1 MAILVRE
8 TFAIYPSFSISFNIT
23 MNIAIVGATGN
34 VGRKILEVL
43 EKKKLVIDNLYLLAS
58 SRSAGSKINFNSQD
72 HEILNLET
80 FDFSKVK
87 ITFFAAGGKI
97 SETFVEKA
105 AKHSLV
111 IDNSSFYRMDP
122 DVPLIV
128 PQVNSDHLNNIK
140 KNIIANPNCSTAQL
154 VIVLKPLHDL
164 FKIKRIVVSTYQS
177 VSGGGKA
184 PMDELIEQTKQVLQ
198 NDKVESKNFTKQ
210 IAFNVI
216 PHIDVFADD
225 GYTKEELKMTNETK
239 KILDDKID
247 LTATCVRLPVL
258 VSHSESVNIEFENP
272 FSLEKVRDALDN
284 FEGCKVIDDRSDGGY
299 STPLEAEG
307 RDETFI
313 SRIREDKTIKNGLN
327 MWIVSDNL
335 LRGAALNAVEIA
347 ETLIKNNFYGK

>member
-1 MAILVRE
+1 
-8 TFAIYPSFSISFNIT
+8 

-43 EKKKLVIDNLYLLAS
+43 ESKKFPIAQLFLVAS
-58 SRSAGSKINFNSQD
+58 PRSAGQKVSFNGKE
-72 HEILNLET
+72 HEVFNLET
-80 FDFSKVK
+80 FDFSKAQ

-97 SETFVEKA
+97 SEQYGAKA
-105 AKHSLV
+105 AKHSII
-111 IDNSSFYRMDP
+111 IDNSSFFRMDP

-128 PQVNSDHLNNIK
+128 PQVNSEAIKDMK

-164 FKIKRIVVSTYQS
+164 FEIERVIISTYQS

-184 PMDELIEQTKQVLQ
+184 PMDELIEQTKLFL
-198 NDKVESKNFTKQ
+198 NNKKIKSKNFTKQ

-239 KILDDKID
+239 KILDEKIE
-247 LTATCVRLPVL
+247 LTATCVRIPVL
-258 VSHSESVNIEFENP
+258 VSHGESVNIQFKKS
-272 FSLEKVRDALDN
+272 FSLEKVREALNKAD
-284 FEGCKVIDDRSDGGY
+284 GCEVYDSRKDGGY
-299 STPLEAEG
+299 STPFEAEG
-307 RDETFI
+307 KNETYI
-313 SRIREDKTIKNGLN
+313 SRIREDKTNKNSLN
-327 MWIVSDNL
+327 LWIVSDNL

-347 ETLIKNNFYGK
+347 ELLIKKNNG

>member
-1 MAILVRE
+1 
-8 TFAIYPSFSISFNIT
+8 

-43 EKKKLVIDNLYLLAS
+43 EKKELSIDNLYLIAS
-58 SRSAGSKINFNSQD
+58 SRSAGSKINFLGNE
-72 HEILNLET
+72 HEVLNLET
-80 FDFSKVK
+80 FDFSRAK

-97 SETFVEKA
+97 SEKFAEKA
-105 AKHSLV
+105 AEHSLV

-128 PQVNSDHLNNIK
+128 PQVNPDHLNSIK

-154 VIVLKPLHDL
+154 VIALKPLHDL
-164 FKIKRIVVSTYQS
+164 FTIKRIVVSTYQS

-184 PMDELIEQTKQVLQ
+184 PMDELIDQTRLSLDQK
-198 NDKVESKNFTKQ
+198 KVESKNFTKQ
-210 IAFNVI
+210 IAFNAI
-216 PHIDVFADD
+216 PHIDVFSDD

-239 KILDDKID
+239 KILDSKIE

-258 VSHSESVNIEFENP
+258 VSHSESVNIELEKP
-272 FSLEKVRDALDN
+272 FTLEKVREALDN
-284 FEGCKVIDDRSDGGY
+284 FEGCKVVDERSDGGY
-299 STPLEAEG
+299 ITPLEAEG

-313 SRIREDKTIKNGLN
+313 SRIREDKTLNNGLN

-347 ETLIKNNFYGK
+347 EILIKNNFYGK

>member
-1 MAILVRE
+1 
-8 TFAIYPSFSISFNIT
+8 

-43 EKKKLVIDNLYLLAS
+43 EKKELSIDNLYLLAS
-58 SRSAGSKINFNSQD
+58 SRSAGSKINFLGNE
-72 HEILNLET
+72 HEVLNLET
-80 FDFSKVK
+80 FDFSKAK

-97 SETFVEKA
+97 SEKFAEKA
-105 AKHSLV
+105 AEHSLV

-154 VIVLKPLHDL
+154 VIALKPLHDL
-164 FKIKRIVVSTYQS
+164 FTIKRIVVSTYQS

-184 PMDELIEQTKQVLQ
+184 QMDELIDQTKLSLDQK
-198 NDKVESKNFTKQ
+198 KVESKNFTKQ
-210 IAFNVI
+210 IAFNAI
-216 PHIDVFADD
+216 PQIDVFADD
-225 GYTKEELKMTNETK
+225 GYTKEELKMTNEIK
-239 KILDDKID
+239 KILGSKIE

-258 VSHSESVNIEFENP
+258 VSHSESVNIEFEKL
-272 FSLEKVRDALDN
+272 FTLEKVREALDN
-284 FEGCKVIDDRSDGGY
+284 FKGCRVVDERSDGGY
-299 STPLEAEG
+299 ITPLEAEG
-307 RDETFI
+307 RNETFI
-313 SRIREDKTIKNGLN
+313 SRIREDKTLNNGLN

-347 ETLIKNNFYGK
+347 ENLIKNNFYGK

>member
-1 MAILVRE
+1 M
-8 TFAIYPSFSISFNIT
+8 

-43 EKKKLVIDNLYLLAS
+43 EKKNFSLENLYLVAS
-58 SRSAGSKINFNSQD
+58 SKSAGSKITFKD
-72 HEILNLET
+72 KELEVFDLEK
-80 FDFSKVK
+80 FDFSKAK

-97 SETFVEKA
+97 SENYATKA
-105 AKHSLV
+105 AQHSIV

-128 PQVNSDHLNNIK
+128 PQVNSEDLKKIT

-154 VIVLKPLHDL
+154 VIALKPLHDA
-164 FKIKRIVVSTYQS
+164 FKIKRVVTSTYQS

-184 PMDELIEQTKQVLQ
+184 PMDELLEPTTLFLDNREIK
-198 NDKVESKNFTKQ
+198 SKNFTKQ
-210 IAFNVI
+210 IAFNAI

-225 GYTKEELKMTNETK
+225 GYTKEELKMTNETT
-239 KILDDKID
+239 KILDPKIE

-258 VSHSESVNIEFENP
+258 VSHSESVNIEFEKP
-272 FSLEKVRDALDN
+272 FTVDKVRQLLDN
-284 FEGCKVIDDRSDGGY
+284 ADGCKVVDERKDGGY
-299 STPLEAEG
+299 STPIEAAG
-307 RDETFI
+307 KNDTFI
-313 SRIREDKTIKNGLN
+313 SRIREDKTINNGLN
-327 MWIVSDNL
+327 LWIVSDNL

>member
-1 MAILVRE
+1 
-8 TFAIYPSFSISFNIT
+8 

-43 EKKKLVIDNLYLLAS
+43 EKKELAIDNLYLLAS
-58 SRSAGSKINFNSQD
+58 SRSAGSKIIFSGKEFEVLD
-72 HEILNLET
+72 LET

-97 SETFVEKA
+97 SENFVEKA

-128 PQVNSDHLNNIK
+128 PQVNSEHLKNIK

-154 VIVLKPLHDL
+154 VIALKPLHDL
-164 FKIKRIVVSTYQS
+164 FTIKRIVVSTYQS

-184 PMDELIEQTKQVLQ
+184 PMDELIEQTKLVLE
-198 NDKVESKNFTKQ
+198 NKKVESKNFTKQ

-216 PHIDVFADD
+216 PHIDVFSDD
-225 GYTKEELKMTNETK
+225 GYTKEEIKMVNETK
-239 KILDDKID
+239 KILDNKID

-258 VSHSESVNIEFENP
+258 VSHAESVNIEFEKS
-272 FSLEKVRDALDN
+272 FTIEKVRAALNN
-284 FEGCKVIDDRSDGGY
+284 FQGCKVIDERSNGGY
-299 STPLEAEG
+299 CTPYEAEG

-313 SRIREDKTIKNGLN
+313 SRIREDKTINNGLN

-335 LRGAALNAVEIA
+335 LRGAALNSVEIA
-347 ETLIKNNFYGK
+347 ETLIKNSFYGK